1 MQSDFI
7 FKEKY
12 DNDDLL
18 KIMRILRSENGCPWD
33 REQDHHS
40 IRNNFIEEAY
50 EAVEAIDTE
59 DTELLKEELGDV
71 LMQVI
76 FHSIMEEE
84 IGSFNFDDVADGVC
98 KKLIVRHPHVFGDV
112 QADTSDEVLK
122 NWDRIKKETK
132 NQKSYTDTLLSVPK
146 NLPALMRSTKVQ
158 QRAARAGFDWDN
170 ADGAMD
176 KIKEET
182 AELEAAMQKGS
193 SEEIENELGDLLF
206 SVVNLS
212 RFVDVNS
219 EEALTRSCEKFIRR
233 FDTIEKLANERGIN
247 MTESSLEELDKLWDE
262 AKKQSL

>member
-1 MQSDFI
+1 MTNNFV

-12 DNDDLL
+12 NCDDLL
-18 KIMRILRSENGCPWD
+18 VIMRILRGENGCPWD

-40 IRNNFIEEAY
+40 IRNNFIEETY

-59 DTELLKEELGDV
+59 DTDLLREELGDV
-71 LMQVI
+71 LMQVV

-84 IGSFNFDDVADGVC
+84 AGSFDFDDVTDELC
-98 KKLIVRHPHVFGDV
+98 KKLIVRHPHVFADV
-112 QADTSDEVLK
+112 KADTSDEVLK

-158 QRAARAGFDWDN
+158 QRASRAGFDWKEYG
-170 ADGAMD
+170 GALE

-182 AELEAAMQKGS
+182 AELERALQS
-193 SEEIENELGDLLF
+193 QDQPNIEEELGDLLF

-212 RFVDVNS
+212 RFADVNA
-219 EEALTRSCEKFIRR
+219 EEALTNSCNKFIKR
-233 FDTIEKLANERGIN
+233 FAAVEKLAEDKNIN
-247 MTESSLEELDKLWDE
+247 MTAAELPELDKLWDE
-262 AKKQSL
+262 AKSKGL